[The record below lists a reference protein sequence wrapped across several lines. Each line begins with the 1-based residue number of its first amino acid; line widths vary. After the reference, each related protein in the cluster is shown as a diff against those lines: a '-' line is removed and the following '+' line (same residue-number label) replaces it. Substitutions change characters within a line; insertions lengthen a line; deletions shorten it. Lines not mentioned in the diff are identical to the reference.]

1 MKKANVLFLGNS
13 GVGKSTLIN
22 AIMNDDAAETG
33 IGITGTT
40 KELKTY
46 ENDEVPFR
54 IIDTI
59 GFEPTKLFQKNKA
72 INEVQ
77 KWSKDVALSNID
89 DTSIDLICLC
99 VDGTSSKLFA
109 KTIDDFLKA
118 ISIWKTVPVIVII
131 TKSYSFYDREANRKM
146 VNDAFAGKTCNLK
159 GIFTVV
165 AQPYVISDEIVVP
178 PEGITELI
186 SAINE
191 LLPEGIQA
199 SKKDINTYNLNR
211 KRVLAHGATATF
223 TGIGVAIG
231 AIPIP
236 FPDAALLIPT
246 ETAEINLLAK
256 IYGIKQD
263 EKSKMFF
270 NSIVEVGTVSAV
282 ARGVIT
288 ALKAIPAINIAVS
301 VLNAVIAG
309 VFVAAIGEGTIYAFE
324 QIYLGHKSIEDIDW
338 VKQLMEGKLKNGTA
352 EKVTK
357 ILESLPENAGKNDVI
372 KAIGKLFGVKDSD
385 YTDKKDCLRTDQG
398 QSFH

>member
-131 TKSYSFYDREANRKM
+131 TKSYSFFDREANRKM

-301 VLNAVIAG
+301 ILNAVIAG

-338 VKQLMEGKLKNGTA
+338 VKQLMEGKLKNGTV

-385 YTDKKDCLRTDQG
+385 YTDKKRLPPN
-398 QSFH
+398 

>member
-1 MKKANVLFLGNS
+1 MKKGNILFLGNS

-22 AIMNDDAAETG
+22 AIMNEDRAETG

-46 ENDEVPFR
+46 ENEDIPFR

-59 GFEPTKLFQKNKA
+59 GFEPVKFFQKNKA
-72 INEVQ
+72 ISEVQ
-77 KWSKDVALSNID
+77 KWSREVALDNND

-118 ISIWKTVPVIVII
+118 VAIWKSVPIIVII
-131 TKSYSFYDREANRKM
+131 TKSYSLPDREANRQM
-146 VNDAFAGKTCNLK
+146 VNDAFAGKNCNLK

-165 AQPYVISDEIVVP
+165 AQPYVISDDVVVP
-178 PEGITELI
+178 PDGITELI

-199 SKKDINTYNLNR
+199 SKADINSYNLNR

-263 EKSKMFF
+263 ERSKMFF
-270 NSIVEVGTVSAV
+270 NSIVEVGTVSTV

-288 ALKAIPAINIAVS
+288 ALKAIPAVNIAAS

-324 QIYLGHKSIEDIDW
+324 QIYTGARSIEDIDW
-338 VKQLMEGKLKNGTA
+338 VKKIMEGKLQNGMV

-357 ILESLPENAGKNDVI
+357 ILESLPENAGKNDVLS
-372 KAIGKLFGVKDSD
+372 AIAKLLAPSD
-385 YTDKKDCLRTDQG
+385 NSPKGLPPKVR
-398 QSFH
+398 

>member
-46 ENDEVPFR
+46 ENEEVPFR

-59 GFEPTKLFQKNKA
+59 GFEPTKFLQKNKA

-77 KWSKDVALSNID
+77 KWSKDVALSNND

-118 ISIWKTVPVIVII
+118 IQIWKNVPIIVII
-131 TKSYSFYDREANRKM
+131 TKSYSFPDREANKQM
-146 VNDAFAGKTCNLK
+146 VNDAFAGKNCNLK

-211 KRVLAHGATATF
+211 KRVIAHGATVTF

-256 IYGIKQD
+256 IYGIRQD

-270 NSIVEVGTVSAV
+270 NSIVEVGTVSTV

-288 ALKAIPAINIAVS
+288 ALKAIPAINIAAS

-324 QIYLGHKSIEDIDW
+324 QIYLGNKSIEDIDW
-338 VKQLMEGKLKNGTA
+338 VKQIMEGKLQNGMVD
-352 EKVTK
+352 KVTK
-357 ILESLPENAGKNDVI
+357 ILESLPENASKNDVV
-372 KAIGKLFGVKDSD
+372 KAIGRLFGVKDSEF
-385 YTDKKDCLRTDQG
+385 TDTKKLPSG
-398 QSFH
+398 K